1 MKEPQGD
8 RYPGLF
14 QALMKQLSV
23 SMKAEKRIMYL
34 IISYALAVAFFSL
47 IVPLTVQEMVS
58 TFSYAVQPV
67 MIWTLTAIMLTVL
80 LFVGLFKTFH
90 FYAIDVIQRRVFARI
105 TVAMVEQLPR
115 NRFKT
120 KQAQYLSNFFIETV
134 FMQRALSTLLF
145 DLINV
150 VVGGSVGMLLLMVY
164 HPYYL
169 MYNLMLMTGFAF
181 TFFILSRGALKTTL
195 DMSHAK
201 YDVFRWVQEVAQNSL
216 QFKAT
221 DSRPFVLQRTND
233 LVNHYVDCR
242 KARFRVLV
250 RQYIGSVGGQAIA
263 QAGALG
269 ISGYLMAIGQL
280 TLGQLVAVQ
289 AVVGALVINFDTL
302 IKNMGFVYYFFTAL
316 THLDEVFKQEQ
327 DYVSVESP
335 VGMPKHLTQGVRVTC
350 KGVSLMHGG
359 SSVFDGFNLDVA
371 PGEKLGIYARTTAAK
386 TALARVLGGLETPTN
401 GVVQYNGVDLR
412 YMDPNGLNQCR
423 SVMIDS
429 QLTLVDGSIEENIVM
444 GRSYVSYDDLNWAL
458 RFVELEEDVEGLPR
472 GVKSDISSLGESISP
487 THIVQ
492 ILLARAILGRPQVLI
507 FDGLIH
513 SLEPSLRER
522 ILRRLCSKDEAW
534 SVIFVS
540 TDPNLTDHADRRI
553 MLHHA
558 HA

>member
-1 MKEPQGD
+1 MKEPQGEGSK
-8 RYPGLF
+8 GLF
-14 QALMKQLSV
+14 EALMKQLSV
-23 SMKAEKRIMYL
+23 AMKAEKKIMSL
-34 IISYALAVAFFSL
+34 IFSYALAVGFFSL
-47 IVPLTVQEMVS
+47 IIPLTVQELVS

-67 MIWTLTAIMLTVL
+67 MIWTLTGIMMSVL

-90 FYAIDVIQRRVFARI
+90 FYAVDVVQRRLFARV

-115 NRFKT
+115 NRFKGV
-120 KQAQYLSNFFIETV
+120 KPEIANYFIETV
-134 FMQRALSTLLF
+134 FMQRALSTLLI

-150 VVGGSVGMLLLMVY
+150 VVGGTVGMIMLVVY
-164 HPYYL
+164 HPYFL
-169 MYNLMLMTGFAF
+169 MYNLLLMAGFAI
-181 TFFILSRGALKTTL
+181 TFFVLSRGALRTTL
-195 DMSHAK
+195 AMSNAK
-201 YDVFRWVQEVAQNSL
+201 YDVFNFVQEISKNAL
-216 QFKAT
+216 QLKAT
-221 DSRPFVLQRTND
+221 DSRPFLMNKTNE
-233 LVNHYVDCR
+233 LVSRYVETR
-242 KARFRVLV
+242 KARFAVLV

-269 ISGYLMAIGQL
+269 IAASLMSAGQL

-289 AVVGALVINFDTL
+289 AVVSALVINFDSL
-302 IKNMGFVYYFFTAL
+302 IKNMGSVYYFFASL
-316 THLDEVFKQEQ
+316 THLDEAFSQEQ
-327 DYVSVESP
+327 DQISTEST
-335 VGMPKHLTQGVRVTC
+335 VALPKHLAQGVRVTC
-350 KGVSLMHGG
+350 KGVSLIHSGV
-359 SSVFDGFNLDVA
+359 SVFDGFNLDVA

-386 TALARVLGGLETPTN
+386 TALARVLGGLEVPTN

-412 YMDPNGLNQCR
+412 YIEGNAINQCR
-423 SVMIDS
+423 SVIIDS
-429 QLTLVDGSIEENIVM
+429 QLSLVKGTIEENIVM
-444 GRSYVSYDDLNWAL
+444 GRSYVTYDDLNWAL
-458 RFVELEEDVEGLPR
+458 RFTELEEDVEGLPR
-472 GVKSDISSLGESISP
+472 GVKSDVSALGESLSP

-492 ILLARAILGRPQVLI
+492 ILMARAILGRPQVLI